1 MIPISVVWSGVCLTE
16 LWPVVKLQMVGFTLF
31 SQRAPSF
38 ARGQERCYG
47 VPLQITCGCDRLA
60 PYSQVVEALP
70 MDLRFSPEDEQYRL
84 KLRTWLEANLP
95 TEAPPSDQDADFAFR
110 RDWQRKL
117 YDGGWVGI
125 NWPTEYGGQ
134 GATLIQQAI
143 YAQEMT
149 RARAPQPANGLGIG
163 IVGPTLMEHGT
174 EAQKQRYIP
183 KILNADEIWCQGF
196 SEPNS
201 GSDLASLQ
209 TKAVLDG
216 DDFVVNGQ
224 KIWTSLG
231 QYADWCILL
240 VRTDTDAPKHRGISY
255 LLVDMHS
262 PGLTVRPLKQI
273 TGNSEFN
280 ETFFDNV
287 RVPKQNLIGGL
298 NEGWRIA
305 MTTLTYERGISSLAT
320 QVRIKQQL
328 DTMIHY
334 AGKTRRNGG
343 TLSEDPLLRQD
354 LAQAHIR
361 VEIMLLNLYRGIT
374 SRLRGQP
381 PGPEA
386 SLDKL
391 YWSELDKWMQE
402 LGMSLQGPYS
412 QLMEGSGHA
421 VAGNW
426 QYNFLRSRA
435 GTIYSGTSEIQKN
448 IIGERVLG
456 LPKA

>member
-1 MIPISVVWSGVCLTE
+1 
-16 LWPVVKLQMVGFTLF
+16 
-31 SQRAPSF
+31 
-38 ARGQERCYG
+38 
-47 VPLQITCGCDRLA
+47 
-60 PYSQVVEALP
+60 

-84 KLRTWLEANLP
+84 KLRTWLEKNLP
-95 TEAPPSDQDADFAFR
+95 TEPHPTEQDAEFAYR
-110 RDWQRKL
+110 RAWQRQL
-117 YDGGWVGI
+117 YAGGWVGI
-125 NWPTEYGGQ
+125 NWPKEYGGQ

-149 RARAPQPANGLGIG
+149 RAKAPQPANGLGIG
-163 IVGPTLMEHGT
+163 IVGPTLMHHGT
-174 EAQKQRYIP
+174 EEQKKRFIP
-183 KILNADEIWCQGF
+183 KILSGEEIWCQGF

-240 VRTDTDAPKHRGISY
+240 VRTDPNAPKHRGISY

-262 PGLTVRPLKQI
+262 PGITVRPLKQI

-287 RVPKQNLIGGL
+287 RVPKHNLVGEL

-328 DTMIHY
+328 DAMIDY
-334 AGKTRRNGG
+334 ARTTRTNGA
-343 TLSEDPLLRQD
+343 TLAQDPVLRQQ
-354 LAQAHIR
+354 LARAYIG

-374 SRLRGQP
+374 TRLRGKP
-381 PGPEA
+381 AGPEA

-391 YWSELDKWMQE
+391 YWSELDKWMQD
-402 LGMSLQGPYS
+402 LGMELQGPYS
-412 QLMEGSGHA
+412 QLMEESKYA
-421 VAGNW
+421 VPGNW

-456 LPKA
+456 LPKG

>member
-1 MIPISVVWSGVCLTE
+1 
-16 LWPVVKLQMVGFTLF
+16 
-31 SQRAPSF
+31 
-38 ARGQERCYG
+38 
-47 VPLQITCGCDRLA
+47 
-60 PYSQVVEALP
+60 
-70 MDLRFSPEDEQYRL
+70 MDLRFSPEDEQYRQ
-84 KLRTWLEANLP
+84 KLRTWLEAYVP
-95 TEAPPSDQDADFAFR
+95 QERPPKDQDAEFAYR
-110 RDWQRKL
+110 RAWQRQL
-117 YDGGWVGI
+117 YAGGLVGI
-125 NWPTEYGGQ
+125 NWPKEYGGQ

-143 YAQEMT
+143 YAQEMS
-149 RARAPQPANGLGIG
+149 RARAPQPANGLGIS
-163 IVGPTLMEHGT
+163 IVGPTLIHHGT
-174 EAQKQRYIP
+174 EEQKKRYIP
-183 KILNADEIWCQGF
+183 KILSADEIWCQGF

-224 KIWTSLG
+224 KIWTSMG

-240 VRTDTDAPKHRGISY
+240 VRTDTNAPKHRGISF
-255 LLVDMHS
+255 LLVEMHS
-262 PGLTVRPLKQI
+262 PGVKVRPLKQI

-287 RVPKQNLIGGL
+287 RVPKQNLVGAL
-298 NEGWRIA
+298 NEGWRVA

-328 DTMIHY
+328 DAMMDY
-334 AGKTRRNGG
+334 ARTTRRNGH
-343 TLSEDPLLRQD
+343 TLSQDPVLRQS
-354 LAQAHIR
+354 LAAAHIR

-391 YWSELDKWMQE
+391 YWSEMDKWMQE
-402 LGMSLQGPYS
+402 LGMELQGPYA
-412 QLMEGSGHA
+412 QLMHDSKYA
-421 VAGNW
+421 VAGDW

-456 LPKA
+456 LPKG

>member
-1 MIPISVVWSGVCLTE
+1 
-16 LWPVVKLQMVGFTLF
+16 
-31 SQRAPSF
+31 
-38 ARGQERCYG
+38 
-47 VPLQITCGCDRLA
+47 
-60 PYSQVVEALP
+60 
-70 MDLRFSPEDEQYRL
+70 MDLRFSPEDEQYRQ
-84 KLRTWLEANLP
+84 KLRTWLEAHVP
-95 TEAPPSDQDADFAFR
+95 QERPPKDQDAEFAYR
-110 RDWQRKL
+110 RAWQRQL
-117 YDGGWVGI
+117 YEGGLVGI
-125 NWPTEYGGQ
+125 NWPKEYGGQ

-143 YAQEMT
+143 YAQEMA
-149 RARAPQPANGLGIG
+149 RARAPQPANGLGIS
-163 IVGPTLMEHGT
+163 IVGPTLIHHGT
-174 EAQKQRYIP
+174 EEQKKRYIP

-224 KIWTSLG
+224 KIWTSMG

-240 VRTDTDAPKHRGISY
+240 VRTDTNAPKHRGISF
-255 LLVDMHS
+255 LLVDMDS
-262 PGLTVRPLKQI
+262 PGVTVRPLKQI

-287 RVPKQNLIGGL
+287 RVPKQNLVGAL
-298 NEGWRIA
+298 NDGWRVA

-320 QVRIKQQL
+320 QVRIQQQL
-328 DTMIHY
+328 ESMVDY
-334 AGKTRRNGG
+334 ARTTRRNGH
-343 TLSEDPLLRQD
+343 TLSQDPVLRQS
-354 LAQAHIR
+354 LAAAHIR

-391 YWSELDKWMQE
+391 YWSEMDKWMQE
-402 LGMSLQGPYS
+402 LGMELQGPYS
-412 QLMEGSGHA
+412 QLMHDSKYAIPGD
-421 VAGNW
+421 W

-456 LPKA
+456 LPKG

>member
-1 MIPISVVWSGVCLTE
+1 
-16 LWPVVKLQMVGFTLF
+16 
-31 SQRAPSF
+31 
-38 ARGQERCYG
+38 
-47 VPLQITCGCDRLA
+47 
-60 PYSQVVEALP
+60 

-84 KLRTWLEANLP
+84 KLRTWLEANMP
-95 TEAPPSDQDADFAFR
+95 TEAAPSDQDADFAFR
-110 RDWQRKL
+110 RAWQRKL

-125 NWPTEYGGQ
+125 NWPKEYGGQ
-134 GATLIQQAI
+134 AATLLQQAI

-149 RARAPQPANGLGIG
+149 HARTPQPANGLGIG
-163 IVGPTLMEHGT
+163 IVGPTLMEHGSET
-174 EAQKQRYIP
+174 QKQRFIP

-262 PGLTVRPLKQI
+262 PGVTVRPLKQI

-287 RVPKQNLIGGL
+287 RVPKQNLIGEM

-328 DTMIHY
+328 DGMIGY

-343 TLSEDPLLRQD
+343 TLSEDPVLRQD

-361 VEIMLLNLYRGIT
+361 VEVMLLNLYRGIT

-412 QLMEGSGHA
+412 QLMEGSEHA
-421 VAGNW
+421 VKGNW

-456 LPKA
+456 LPKG

>member
-1 MIPISVVWSGVCLTE
+1 
-16 LWPVVKLQMVGFTLF
+16 
-31 SQRAPSF
+31 
-38 ARGQERCYG
+38 
-47 VPLQITCGCDRLA
+47 
-60 PYSQVVEALP
+60 
-70 MDLRFSPEDEQYRL
+70 MDLRFSPEDEQYRQ
-84 KLRTWLEANLP
+84 KLRTWLEAYVP
-95 TEAPPSDQDADFAFR
+95 QERPPKDQDAEFAYR
-110 RDWQRKL
+110 RAWQRQL
-117 YDGGWVGI
+117 YAGGLVGI
-125 NWPTEYGGQ
+125 NWPKEYGGQ

-143 YAQEMT
+143 YAQEMA
-149 RARAPQPANGLGIG
+149 RARAPQPANGLGIS
-163 IVGPTLMEHGT
+163 IVGPTLIHHGT
-174 EAQKQRYIP
+174 EEQKKRYIP

-224 KIWTSLG
+224 KIWTSMG

-240 VRTDTDAPKHRGISY
+240 VRTDTNAPKHRGISF
-255 LLVDMHS
+255 LLVDMQS
-262 PGLTVRPLKQI
+262 PGVKVRPLKQI

-287 RVPKQNLIGGL
+287 RVPKQNLVGAL
-298 NEGWRIA
+298 NEGWRVA

-328 DTMIHY
+328 DAMMDY
-334 AGKTRRNGG
+334 ARTTRRNGH
-343 TLSEDPLLRQD
+343 TLSQDPVLRQS
-354 LAQAHIR
+354 LAAAHIR

-391 YWSELDKWMQE
+391 YWSEMDKWMQE
-402 LGMSLQGPYS
+402 LGMELQGPYA
-412 QLMEGSGHA
+412 QLMHDSKYA
-421 VAGNW
+421 VAGDW

-456 LPKA
+456 LPKG

>member
-1 MIPISVVWSGVCLTE
+1 
-16 LWPVVKLQMVGFTLF
+16 
-31 SQRAPSF
+31 
-38 ARGQERCYG
+38 
-47 VPLQITCGCDRLA
+47 
-60 PYSQVVEALP
+60 
-70 MDLRFSPEDEQYRL
+70 MDLRFSPEDENYRL
-84 KLRTWLEANLP
+84 KLRTWLEANAP
-95 TEAPPSDQDADFAFR
+95 TEAPPADQDADFDFR
-110 RDWQRKL
+110 RAWQRKL

-125 NWPTEYGGQ
+125 NWPREYGGQ

-143 YAQEMT
+143 YGQEMT

-174 EAQKQRYIP
+174 ETQKQRYIP

-216 DDFVVNGQ
+216 DDFLVNGQ

-262 PGLTVRPLKQI
+262 PGVTVRPLKQI

-287 RVPKQNLIGGL
+287 RVPKENLIGGL

-328 DTMIHY
+328 DAMIHY
-334 AGKTRRNGG
+334 AGKTSRNGG
-343 TLSEDPLLRQD
+343 SLSEDPTLRQG

-412 QLMEGSGHA
+412 QLMEGSEHA
-421 VAGNW
+421 VKGNW

-456 LPKA
+456 LPKG

>member
-1 MIPISVVWSGVCLTE
+1 
-16 LWPVVKLQMVGFTLF
+16 
-31 SQRAPSF
+31 
-38 ARGQERCYG
+38 
-47 VPLQITCGCDRLA
+47 
-60 PYSQVVEALP
+60 
-70 MDLRFSPEDEQYRL
+70 MDLRFSPEDEQYRQ
-84 KLRTWLEANLP
+84 KLRAWLEANVP
-95 TEAPPSDQDADFAFR
+95 QERPPKDQDAEFAYR
-110 RDWQRKL
+110 RAWQRQL
-117 YDGGWVGI
+117 YAGGLVGI
-125 NWPTEYGGQ
+125 NWPKEYGGQ

-143 YAQEMT
+143 YAQEMA
-149 RARAPQPANGLGIG
+149 RARAPQPANGLGIS
-163 IVGPTLMEHGT
+163 IVGPTLIHHGT
-174 EAQKQRYIP
+174 EEQKKRYIP

-224 KIWTSLG
+224 KIWTSMG

-240 VRTDTDAPKHRGISY
+240 VRTDSNAPKHRGISF

-262 PGLTVRPLKQI
+262 PGITVRPLKQI

-287 RVPKQNLIGGL
+287 RVPKQNLVGAM
-298 NEGWRIA
+298 NEGWRVA

-320 QVRIKQQL
+320 QVRIQQQL
-328 DTMIHY
+328 NAMVDY
-334 AGKTRRNGG
+334 ARTTRRNGH
-343 TLSEDPLLRQD
+343 TLSQDPVLRQS
-354 LAQAHIR
+354 LATAHIR

-391 YWSELDKWMQE
+391 YWSEMDKWMQE
-402 LGMSLQGPYS
+402 LGMELQGPYS
-412 QLMEGSGHA
+412 QLMHDSKYA
-421 VAGNW
+421 IAGDW

-456 LPKA
+456 LPKG

>member
-1 MIPISVVWSGVCLTE
+1 
-16 LWPVVKLQMVGFTLF
+16 
-31 SQRAPSF
+31 
-38 ARGQERCYG
+38 
-47 VPLQITCGCDRLA
+47 
-60 PYSQVVEALP
+60 
-70 MDLRFSPEDEQYRL
+70 MDLRFSPEDEQYRV
-84 KLRTWLEANLP
+84 KLRTWLEENLP
-95 TEAPPSDQDADFAFR
+95 AEPRPTEQDAEFAYR
-110 RDWQRKL
+110 RTWQRQL
-117 YDGGWVGI
+117 YAGGWVGI
-125 NWPTEYGGQ
+125 NWPKEYGGQ

-149 RARAPQPANGLGIG
+149 RAKAPQPANGLGIG
-163 IVGPTLMEHGT
+163 IVGPTLMHHGT
-174 EAQKQRYIP
+174 EEQKKRFIP
-183 KILNADEIWCQGF
+183 KILSGEEIWCQGF

-240 VRTDTDAPKHRGISY
+240 VRTDPNAPKHRGISY

-262 PGLTVRPLKQI
+262 PGITVRPLKQI

-287 RVPKQNLIGGL
+287 RVPKQNLVGDL

-320 QVRIKQQL
+320 QVRIKQHL
-328 DTMIHY
+328 DAMIDY
-334 AGKTRRNGG
+334 ARTTRKNGA
-343 TLSEDPLLRQD
+343 TLAQDPMLRQQ
-354 LAQAHIR
+354 LARAYIG

-374 SRLRGQP
+374 TRLRGKP
-381 PGPEA
+381 AGPEA

-402 LGMSLQGPYS
+402 LGMDLQGPYS
-412 QLMEGSGHA
+412 QLMEESKYA
-421 VAGNW
+421 VPGNW

-456 LPKA
+456 LPKG

>member
-1 MIPISVVWSGVCLTE
+1 
-16 LWPVVKLQMVGFTLF
+16 
-31 SQRAPSF
+31 
-38 ARGQERCYG
+38 
-47 VPLQITCGCDRLA
+47 
-60 PYSQVVEALP
+60 
-70 MDLRFSPEDEQYRL
+70 MDLRFSSEDEQYRL
-84 KLRTWLEANLP
+84 KLRTWLEVNKP
-95 TEAPPSDQDADFAFR
+95 TAAPPADQDADFAFR
-110 RDWQRKL
+110 RAWQRKL
-117 YDGGWVGI
+117 YEGGWVGI
-125 NWPTEYGGQ
+125 NWPKEYGGQ

-209 TKAVLDG
+209 TKAVLEG
-216 DDFVVNGQ
+216 DDFLVNGQ

-240 VRTDTDAPKHRGISY
+240 VRTDTEAPKHRGISY

-262 PGLTVRPLKQI
+262 PGVTVRPLKQI

-287 RVPKQNLIGGL
+287 RVPKENLIGGL
-298 NEGWRIA
+298 NEGWRTA

-328 DTMIHY
+328 DAMVHY
-334 AGKTRRNGG
+334 AGNTSRNGG
-343 TLSEDPLLRQD
+343 SLSEDPMLRQD

-381 PGPEA
+381 AGPEA

-412 QLMEGSGHA
+412 QLMEGSEHA
-421 VAGNW
+421 VNGNW

-435 GTIYSGTSEIQKN
+435 GTIYSGTSEIQRN

-456 LPKA
+456 LPKG

>member
-1 MIPISVVWSGVCLTE
+1 
-16 LWPVVKLQMVGFTLF
+16 
-31 SQRAPSF
+31 
-38 ARGQERCYG
+38 
-47 VPLQITCGCDRLA
+47 
-60 PYSQVVEALP
+60 
-70 MDLRFSPEDEQYRL
+70 MDLRFSPEDEQYRQ
-84 KLRTWLEANLP
+84 KLRAWLEANLP
-95 TEAPPSDQDADFAFR
+95 KEPPPKDQDAEFAYR
-110 RDWQRKL
+110 RAWQRKL
-117 YDGGWVGI
+117 YEGGLVGI
-125 NWPTEYGGQ
+125 NWPKEYGGQ

-143 YAQEMT
+143 YAQEMA
-149 RARAPQPANGLGIG
+149 RARAPQPANGLGIS
-163 IVGPTLMEHGT
+163 IVGPTLMHHGT
-174 EAQKQRYIP
+174 EEQKKRYIP

-240 VRTDTDAPKHRGISY
+240 VRTDPNAPKHRGISF

-262 PGLTVRPLKQI
+262 PGVTVRPLKQI

-287 RVPKQNLIGGL
+287 RVPKQNLVGAL
-298 NEGWRIA
+298 NDGWRVA

-328 DTMIHY
+328 DGMIEFARTTH
-334 AGKTRRNGG
+334 RNGH
-343 TLSEDPLLRQD
+343 TLSQDPVFRQA
-354 LAQAHIR
+354 LAQAYIR
-361 VEIMLLNLYRGIT
+361 VEIMQLNLYRGIT

-402 LGMSLQGPYS
+402 LGMELQGPYS
-412 QLMEGSGHA
+412 QLMHDSKYAIPGD
-421 VAGNW
+421 W

-456 LPKA
+456 LPKG

>member
-1 MIPISVVWSGVCLTE
+1 
-16 LWPVVKLQMVGFTLF
+16 
-31 SQRAPSF
+31 
-38 ARGQERCYG
+38 
-47 VPLQITCGCDRLA
+47 
-60 PYSQVVEALP
+60 
-70 MDLRFSPEDEQYRL
+70 MDLRFSPADEQYRL
-84 KLRTWLEANLP
+84 KLRTWLAANLP
-95 TEAPPSDQDADFAFR
+95 KEEGPSEQDAEFAYR
-110 RDWQRKL
+110 RAWQRQL

-125 NWPTEYGGQ
+125 SWPKEYGGQ

-149 RARAPQPANGLGIG
+149 RAKAPQPANGLGIG
-163 IVGPTLMEHGT
+163 IVGPTLMHHGT
-174 EAQKQRYIP
+174 EEQKKRFIP
-183 KILNADEIWCQGF
+183 KILSGEEIWCQGF

-240 VRTDTDAPKHRGISY
+240 VRTDPNAPKHRGISY

-262 PGLTVRPLKQI
+262 PGITVRPLKQI

-287 RVPKQNLIGGL
+287 RVPKHNLVGDL

-320 QVRIKQQL
+320 QVRIKQHL
-328 DTMIHY
+328 DAMIDY
-334 AGKTRRNGG
+334 ARTTRKNGE
-343 TLSEDPLLRQD
+343 TLSQDPVLRQQ
-354 LAQAHIR
+354 LVRAHIG

-374 SRLRGQP
+374 TRLRGKP
-381 PGPEA
+381 AGPEA

-402 LGMSLQGPYS
+402 LGMELQGPYS
-412 QLMEGSGHA
+412 QLMEDSKHA
-421 VAGNW
+421 VPGNW

-456 LPKA
+456 LPKG

>member
-1 MIPISVVWSGVCLTE
+1 
-16 LWPVVKLQMVGFTLF
+16 
-31 SQRAPSF
+31 
-38 ARGQERCYG
+38 
-47 VPLQITCGCDRLA
+47 
-60 PYSQVVEALP
+60 

-95 TEAPPSDQDADFAFR
+95 TAAAPSDQDADFAFR

-125 NWPTEYGGQ
+125 NWPKEYGGQ

-163 IVGPTLMEHGT
+163 IVGPTLMAHGT

-262 PGLTVRPLKQI
+262 PGVTVRPLKQI
-273 TGNSEFN
+273 TGNAEFN

-287 RVPKQNLIGGL
+287 RVPKQNLIGEM
-298 NEGWRIA
+298 NAGWRIA

-343 TLSEDPLLRQD
+343 ALSEDPLLRQD

-412 QLMEGSGHA
+412 QLMEGSEHA

>member
-1 MIPISVVWSGVCLTE
+1 
-16 LWPVVKLQMVGFTLF
+16 
-31 SQRAPSF
+31 
-38 ARGQERCYG
+38 
-47 VPLQITCGCDRLA
+47 
-60 PYSQVVEALP
+60 

-95 TEAPPSDQDADFAFR
+95 TEGPPSDQDADFAFR

-262 PGLTVRPLKQI
+262 PGVTVRPLKQI

-305 MTTLTYERGISSLAT
+305 MTTLTYERGISSLVT

-343 TLSEDPLLRQD
+343 TLSEDPLLRQG

-412 QLMEGSGHA
+412 QLMEGSEHA

>member
-1 MIPISVVWSGVCLTE
+1 
-16 LWPVVKLQMVGFTLF
+16 
-31 SQRAPSF
+31 
-38 ARGQERCYG
+38 
-47 VPLQITCGCDRLA
+47 
-60 PYSQVVEALP
+60 
-70 MDLRFSPEDEQYRL
+70 MDLRFSPEDEQYRQ
-84 KLRTWLEANLP
+84 KLRVWLEANVP
-95 TEAPPSDQDADFAFR
+95 KERPPKDQDAEFAYR
-110 RDWQRKL
+110 RAWQRQL
-117 YDGGWVGI
+117 YAGGLVGI
-125 NWPTEYGGQ
+125 NWPQEYGGQ

-143 YAQEMT
+143 YAQEMA
-149 RARAPQPANGLGIG
+149 RARAPQPANGLGIS
-163 IVGPTLMEHGT
+163 IVGPTLIHHGT
-174 EAQKQRYIP
+174 EEQKKRYIP

-224 KIWTSLG
+224 KIWTSMG

-240 VRTDTDAPKHRGISY
+240 VRTDSNAPKHRGISF

-262 PGLTVRPLKQI
+262 PGITVRPLKQI

-287 RVPKQNLIGGL
+287 RVPKQNLVGAL
-298 NEGWRIA
+298 NDGWRVA

-328 DTMIHY
+328 DAMVDY
-334 AGKTRRNGG
+334 ACTTRRNGH
-343 TLSEDPLLRQD
+343 TLSQDPVLRQS
-354 LAQAHIR
+354 LAAAHIR

-374 SRLRGQP
+374 SRLRGQA

-391 YWSELDKWMQE
+391 YWSEMDKWMQE
-402 LGMSLQGPYS
+402 LGMDLQGPYS
-412 QLMEGSGHA
+412 QLMHDSKHA
-421 VAGNW
+421 IPGDW

-456 LPKA
+456 LPKG

>member
-1 MIPISVVWSGVCLTE
+1 
-16 LWPVVKLQMVGFTLF
+16 
-31 SQRAPSF
+31 
-38 ARGQERCYG
+38 
-47 VPLQITCGCDRLA
+47 
-60 PYSQVVEALP
+60 
-70 MDLRFSPEDEQYRL
+70 MDLKFSAEDEAYRL
-84 KLRTWLEANLP
+84 KLRSWLEDNMP
-95 TEAPPSDQDADFAFR
+95 SEPPPHGQDAGFAYR

-125 NWPTEYGGQ
+125 QWPKEYGGQ

-143 YAQEMT
+143 YAQET
-149 RARAPQPANGLGIG
+149 ARARAPQPANGLGIS
-163 IVGPTLMEHGT
+163 IVGPTLIHHGT
-174 EAQKQRYIP
+174 EEQKKRYIP

-216 DDFVVNGQ
+216 DEFVVNGQ

-240 VRTDTDAPKHRGISY
+240 VRTDPDAPKHRGITF
-255 LLVDMHS
+255 LLVDMHT
-262 PGLTVRPLKQI
+262 PGITVRPLKQI
-273 TGNSEFN
+273 TGHAEFN

-287 RVPKQNLIGGL
+287 RVPRENVVGEI

-305 MTTLTYERGISSLAT
+305 MTTLTYERGISTLST
-320 QVRIKQQL
+320 QVRMQQNL
-328 DTMIHY
+328 EAMCDY
-334 AGKTRRNGG
+334 ARKTRRNGH
-343 TLSEDPLLRQD
+343 TLSEDPIYRQQ
-354 LAQAHIR
+354 LAEAHIR

-374 SRLRGQP
+374 AQLRGQP
-381 PGPEA
+381 PGPES
-386 SLDKL
+386 SLAKL

-412 QLMEGSGHA
+412 QLDWDSDYA
-421 VAGNW
+421 VPGDW

-435 GTIYSGTSEIQKN
+435 GTIYSGTSEIQRN

-456 LPKA
+456 LPKG

>member
-1 MIPISVVWSGVCLTE
+1 
-16 LWPVVKLQMVGFTLF
+16 
-31 SQRAPSF
+31 
-38 ARGQERCYG
+38 
-47 VPLQITCGCDRLA
+47 
-60 PYSQVVEALP
+60 
-70 MDLRFSPEDEQYRL
+70 MDLKFSAEDEAYRL
-84 KLRTWLEANLP
+84 KLRSWLEDNMP
-95 TEAPPSDQDADFAFR
+95 SEPPPHGQDAGFAYR

-125 NWPTEYGGQ
+125 QWPKEYGGQ

-143 YAQEMT
+143 YAQET
-149 RARAPQPANGLGIG
+149 ARARAPQPANGLGIS
-163 IVGPTLMEHGT
+163 IVGPTLIHHGT
-174 EAQKQRYIP
+174 EEQKKRYIP

-216 DDFVVNGQ
+216 DAFVVNGQ

-240 VRTDTDAPKHRGISY
+240 VRTDPDAPKHRGITF
-255 LLVDMHS
+255 LLVDMHT
-262 PGLTVRPLKQI
+262 PGITVRPLKQI
-273 TGNSEFN
+273 TGHAEFN

-287 RVPKQNLIGGL
+287 RVPRENVVGEI

-305 MTTLTYERGISSLAT
+305 MTTLTYERGISTLST
-320 QVRIKQQL
+320 QVRMQQNL
-328 DTMIHY
+328 EAMCDY
-334 AGKTRRNGG
+334 ARKTRRNGH
-343 TLSEDPLLRQD
+343 TLSEDPIYRQQ
-354 LAQAHIR
+354 LAEAHIR

-374 SRLRGQP
+374 AQLRGQP
-381 PGPEA
+381 PGPES
-386 SLDKL
+386 SLAKL

-412 QLMEGSGHA
+412 QLDWDSDYA
-421 VAGNW
+421 VPGDW

-435 GTIYSGTSEIQKN
+435 GTIYSGTSEIQRN

-456 LPKA
+456 LPKG

>member
-1 MIPISVVWSGVCLTE
+1 
-16 LWPVVKLQMVGFTLF
+16 
-31 SQRAPSF
+31 
-38 ARGQERCYG
+38 
-47 VPLQITCGCDRLA
+47 
-60 PYSQVVEALP
+60 
-70 MDLRFSPEDEQYRL
+70 MDLRFSPEDEQYRQ
-84 KLRTWLEANLP
+84 KLRTWLEAHVP
-95 TEAPPSDQDADFAFR
+95 QERPPKDQDAEFAYR
-110 RDWQRKL
+110 RAWQRQL
-117 YDGGWVGI
+117 YAGGLVGI
-125 NWPTEYGGQ
+125 NWPKEYGGQ

-143 YAQEMT
+143 YAQEMS
-149 RARAPQPANGLGIG
+149 RARAPQPANGLGIS
-163 IVGPTLMEHGT
+163 IVGPTLIHHGT
-174 EAQKQRYIP
+174 EEQKKRYIP

-224 KIWTSLG
+224 KIWTSMG

-240 VRTDTDAPKHRGISY
+240 VRTDTNAPKHRGISF
-255 LLVDMHS
+255 LLVDMQS
-262 PGLTVRPLKQI
+262 PGVKVRPLKQI

-287 RVPKQNLIGGL
+287 RVPKQNLVGAL
-298 NEGWRIA
+298 NEGWRVA

-328 DTMIHY
+328 DAMVDY
-334 AGKTRRNGG
+334 ARTTRRNGH
-343 TLSEDPLLRQD
+343 TLSQDPVLRQS
-354 LAQAHIR
+354 LAAAHIR

-391 YWSELDKWMQE
+391 YWSEMDKWMQE
-402 LGMSLQGPYS
+402 LGMELQGPYA
-412 QLMEGSGHA
+412 QLMHDSKYA
-421 VAGNW
+421 VAGDW

-456 LPKA
+456 LPKG

>member
-1 MIPISVVWSGVCLTE
+1 
-16 LWPVVKLQMVGFTLF
+16 
-31 SQRAPSF
+31 
-38 ARGQERCYG
+38 
-47 VPLQITCGCDRLA
+47 
-60 PYSQVVEALP
+60 
-70 MDLRFSPEDEQYRL
+70 MDLRFSPADEQYRH
-84 KLRTWLEANLP
+84 KLRAWLTANVP
-95 TEAPPSDQDADFAFR
+95 GDKAPEDQDGDFAYR
-110 RDWQRKL
+110 RAWQRKL
-117 YDGGWVGI
+117 YQGGWVGI
-125 NWPTEYGGQ
+125 HWPKEYGGQ
-134 GATLIQQAI
+134 GATLLQQAI

-149 RARAPQPANGLGIG
+149 RARAPQPANGLGIS
-163 IVGPTLMEHGT
+163 IVGPTLMHHGT
-174 EAQKQRYIP
+174 EAQKKRYIP

-209 TKAVLDG
+209 TRAVLDG

-240 VRTDTDAPKHRGISY
+240 VRTDSSAPKHRGITY

-262 PGLTVRPLKQI
+262 PGITVRPLKQI

-287 RVPKQNLIGGL
+287 RVPKQNIVGEM
-298 NEGWRIA
+298 NDGWRIA

-328 DTMIHY
+328 DAMIDY
-334 AGKTRRNGG
+334 ARTTRKNGH
-343 TLSEDPLLRQD
+343 TLAYDPVLRQE
-354 LAQAHIR
+354 LARAYIR

-402 LGMSLQGPYS
+402 LGMELQGPYS
-412 QLMEGSGHA
+412 QLMRESKHA
-421 VAGNW
+421 IAGDW

-435 GTIYSGTSEIQKN
+435 GTIYSGTSEIQRN

-456 LPKA
+456 LPKG

>member
-1 MIPISVVWSGVCLTE
+1 
-16 LWPVVKLQMVGFTLF
+16 
-31 SQRAPSF
+31 
-38 ARGQERCYG
+38 
-47 VPLQITCGCDRLA
+47 
-60 PYSQVVEALP
+60 
-70 MDLRFSPEDEQYRL
+70 MDLKFSAEDEAYRL
-84 KLRTWLEANLP
+84 KLRSWLEDNMP
-95 TEAPPSDQDADFAFR
+95 SEPPPHGQDAGFAYR
-110 RDWQRKL
+110 RAWQRKL

-125 NWPTEYGGQ
+125 QWPKAYGGQ

-143 YAQEMT
+143 YAQET
-149 RARAPQPANGLGIG
+149 ARARAPQPANGLGIS
-163 IVGPTLMEHGT
+163 IVGPTLIHHGT
-174 EAQKQRYIP
+174 EEQKKRYIP

-216 DDFVVNGQ
+216 DAFVVNGQ

-240 VRTDTDAPKHRGISY
+240 VRTDPDAPKHRGITF
-255 LLVDMHS
+255 LLVDMHT
-262 PGLTVRPLKQI
+262 PGITVRPLKQI
-273 TGNSEFN
+273 TGHAEFN

-287 RVPKQNLIGGL
+287 RVPRENVVGEI

-305 MTTLTYERGISSLAT
+305 MTTLTYERGISTLST
-320 QVRIKQQL
+320 QVRMQQNL
-328 DTMIHY
+328 ESMCDY
-334 AGKTRRNGG
+334 ARKTRRNGH
-343 TLSEDPLLRQD
+343 TLSEDPIYRQQ
-354 LAQAHIR
+354 LAEAHIR

-374 SRLRGQP
+374 AQLRGQP
-381 PGPEA
+381 PGPES
-386 SLDKL
+386 SLAKL

-412 QLMEGSGHA
+412 QLDWDSDYA
-421 VAGNW
+421 VPGDW

-435 GTIYSGTSEIQKN
+435 GTIYSGTSEIQRN

-456 LPKA
+456 LPKG

>member
-1 MIPISVVWSGVCLTE
+1 
-16 LWPVVKLQMVGFTLF
+16 
-31 SQRAPSF
+31 
-38 ARGQERCYG
+38 
-47 VPLQITCGCDRLA
+47 
-60 PYSQVVEALP
+60 
-70 MDLRFSPEDEQYRL
+70 MDLKFSAEEEAYRL
-84 KLRTWLEANLP
+84 KLRSWLEDNMP
-95 TEAPPSDQDADFAFR
+95 TEPAPHEQDKNFAYR
-110 RDWQRKL
+110 RDWQRQL

-125 NWPTEYGGQ
+125 QWPKEYGGQ

-143 YAQEMT
+143 YAQET
-149 RARAPQPANGLGIG
+149 ARARAPQPANGLGIS
-163 IVGPTLMEHGT
+163 IVGPTLSHHGT
-174 EAQKQRYIP
+174 EEQKKRFIP

-216 DDFVVNGQ
+216 DEFVVNGQ

-240 VRTDTDAPKHRGISY
+240 VRTDPDAPKHRGITF
-255 LLVDMHS
+255 LLVDMHT
-262 PGLTVRPLKQI
+262 PGIAVRPLQQI
-273 TGNSEFN
+273 TGHAEFN

-287 RVPKQNLIGGL
+287 RVPRENVVGEI

-305 MTTLTYERGISSLAT
+305 MTTLTYERGISTLST
-320 QVRIKQQL
+320 QVRMQQNL
-328 DTMIHY
+328 ESMRAY
-334 AGKTRRNGG
+334 ASHTRRNGHA
-343 TLSEDPLLRQD
+343 LSEDPIYRQQ
-354 LAQAHIR
+354 LADAHIR

-374 SRLRGQP
+374 AQLRGQP
-381 PGPEA
+381 PGPES
-386 SLDKL
+386 SLAKL

-412 QLMEGSGHA
+412 QLNWDSDYA
-421 VAGNW
+421 VPGDW

-435 GTIYSGTSEIQKN
+435 GTIYSGTSEIQRN

-456 LPKA
+456 LPKG

>member
-1 MIPISVVWSGVCLTE
+1 
-16 LWPVVKLQMVGFTLF
+16 
-31 SQRAPSF
+31 
-38 ARGQERCYG
+38 
-47 VPLQITCGCDRLA
+47 
-60 PYSQVVEALP
+60 
-70 MDLRFSPEDEQYRL
+70 
-84 KLRTWLEANLP
+84 
-95 TEAPPSDQDADFAFR
+95 
-110 RDWQRKL
+110 
-117 YDGGWVGI
+117 
-125 NWPTEYGGQ
+125 
-134 GATLIQQAI
+134 
-143 YAQEMT
+143 
-149 RARAPQPANGLGIG
+149 
-163 IVGPTLMEHGT
+163 MEHGT
-174 EAQKQRYIP
+174 ETQKQRFIP

-240 VRTDTDAPKHRGISY
+240 VRTDIDAPKHRGISY
-255 LLVDMHS
+255 LLVDMQS
-262 PGLTVRPLKQI
+262 PGVTVRPLKQI

-287 RVPKQNLIGGL
+287 RVPKQNLIGEM

-328 DTMIHY
+328 DGMIGY
-334 AGKTRRNGG
+334 ASKTRRNGG
-343 TLSEDPLLRQD
+343 TLSEDPVLRQD

-381 PGPEA
+381 PGSEA

-412 QLMEGSGHA
+412 QLMEGSEHA
-421 VAGNW
+421 IEGNW

-456 LPKA
+456 LPKG

>member
-1 MIPISVVWSGVCLTE
+1 
-16 LWPVVKLQMVGFTLF
+16 
-31 SQRAPSF
+31 
-38 ARGQERCYG
+38 
-47 VPLQITCGCDRLA
+47 
-60 PYSQVVEALP
+60 
-70 MDLRFSPEDEQYRL
+70 MDLRFSPEDEQYRQ
-84 KLRTWLEANLP
+84 KLRAWLEAHVP
-95 TEAPPSDQDADFAFR
+95 KEAPPKDQDAEFAYR
-110 RDWQRKL
+110 RAWQREL
-117 YDGGWVGI
+117 YAGGLVGI
-125 NWPTEYGGQ
+125 NWPKEYGGQ

-143 YAQEMT
+143 YAQEMA
-149 RARAPQPANGLGIG
+149 RARAPQPANGLGIS
-163 IVGPTLMEHGT
+163 IVGPALMHHGT
-174 EAQKQRYIP
+174 EEQKKRFIP

-224 KIWTSLG
+224 KIWTSMG

-240 VRTDTDAPKHRGISY
+240 VRTDPSAPKHRGISF
-255 LLVDMHS
+255 LLVDMQS
-262 PGLTVRPLKQI
+262 PGITVRPLKQI

-287 RVPKQNLIGGL
+287 RVPKQNLVGEL
-298 NEGWRIA
+298 NEGWRVA

-328 DTMIHY
+328 DTMVEY
-334 AGKTRRNGG
+334 ARTTRRNGH
-343 TLSEDPLLRQD
+343 TLSQDPVFRQS
-354 LAQAHIR
+354 LATAYIR
-361 VEIMLLNLYRGIT
+361 VEIMVLNLYRGIT
-374 SRLRGQP
+374 SRMRGQP

-391 YWSELDKWMQE
+391 YWSEMDKWMQE
-402 LGMSLQGPYS
+402 LGMELQGPYS
-412 QLMEGSGHA
+412 QLMHDSKHA
-421 VAGNW
+421 IPGDW
-426 QYNFLRSRA
+426 QYSFLRSRA

-456 LPKA
+456 LPRG

>member
-1 MIPISVVWSGVCLTE
+1 
-16 LWPVVKLQMVGFTLF
+16 
-31 SQRAPSF
+31 
-38 ARGQERCYG
+38 
-47 VPLQITCGCDRLA
+47 
-60 PYSQVVEALP
+60 

-95 TEAPPSDQDADFAFR
+95 TEPPPSDQDADFAFR
-110 RDWQRKL
+110 RAWQRQL

-125 NWPTEYGGQ
+125 NWPREYGGQ

-174 EAQKQRYIP
+174 EAQKQRFIP
-183 KILNADEIWCQGF
+183 KILNADDIWCQGF

-240 VRTDTDAPKHRGISY
+240 VRTDTEAPKHRGISY

-262 PGLTVRPLKQI
+262 PGVTVRPLKQI

-328 DTMIHY
+328 DAMIHY

-343 TLSEDPLLRQD
+343 TLSEDPVLRQD

-412 QLMEGSGHA
+412 QLMEGSEHA
-421 VAGNW
+421 VKGNW

-456 LPKA
+456 LPKG

>member
-1 MIPISVVWSGVCLTE
+1 
-16 LWPVVKLQMVGFTLF
+16 
-31 SQRAPSF
+31 
-38 ARGQERCYG
+38 
-47 VPLQITCGCDRLA
+47 
-60 PYSQVVEALP
+60 
-70 MDLRFSPEDEQYRL
+70 MDLTFSPEDEQYRQ
-84 KLRTWLEANLP
+84 KLRTWLEAHLP
-95 TEAPPSDQDADFAFR
+95 NESPPKNQDAEFAHR
-110 RDWQRKL
+110 RTWQRKL
-117 YDGGWVGI
+117 YEGGWVGI
-125 NWPTEYGGQ
+125 NWPQEYGGQ

-149 RARAPQPANGLGIG
+149 RARAPQPANGLGIS
-163 IVGPTLMEHGT
+163 IVGPTLIHHGT
-174 EAQKQRYIP
+174 EEQKKRFIP

-209 TKAVLDG
+209 TRAVLDG

-240 VRTDTDAPKHRGISY
+240 VRTDSNAPKHRGISF

-262 PGLTVRPLKQI
+262 PGITVRPLKQI
-273 TGNSEFN
+273 TGNAEFN

-287 RVPKQNLIGGL
+287 RVPKQNLIGEM
-298 NEGWRIA
+298 NDGWRVA

-328 DTMIHY
+328 EGMIDF
-334 AGKTRRNGG
+334 ARTTRRNGH
-343 TLSEDPLLRQD
+343 TLSHDPVFRQS
-354 LAQAHIR
+354 LAAAYIR

-391 YWSELDKWMQE
+391 YWSEMDKWMQE
-402 LGMSLQGPYS
+402 LGMELQGPYS
-412 QLMEGSGHA
+412 QLMHDSQYAIPGD
-421 VAGNW
+421 W

-456 LPKA
+456 LPKG

>member
-1 MIPISVVWSGVCLTE
+1 
-16 LWPVVKLQMVGFTLF
+16 
-31 SQRAPSF
+31 
-38 ARGQERCYG
+38 
-47 VPLQITCGCDRLA
+47 
-60 PYSQVVEALP
+60 
-70 MDLRFSPEDEQYRL
+70 MDLRFSPADEQYRL
-84 KLRTWLEANLP
+84 KLRTWLAANLP
-95 TEAPPSDQDADFAFR
+95 KEAAPSEQDAEFAYR
-110 RDWQRKL
+110 RAWQRQL

-125 NWPTEYGGQ
+125 SWPKEYGGQ

-149 RARAPQPANGLGIG
+149 RAKAPQPANGLGIG
-163 IVGPTLMEHGT
+163 IVGPTLMHHGT
-174 EAQKQRYIP
+174 EEQKKRFIP
-183 KILNADEIWCQGF
+183 KILSGEEIWCQGF

-240 VRTDTDAPKHRGISY
+240 VRTDPNAPKHRGISY

-262 PGLTVRPLKQI
+262 PGITVRPLKQI

-287 RVPKQNLIGGL
+287 RVPKQNLVGEL

-328 DTMIHY
+328 DAMIDY
-334 AGKTRRNGG
+334 ARTTRKNGQ
-343 TLSEDPLLRQD
+343 TLSQDPVLRQQ
-354 LAQAHIR
+354 LVRAHIG

-374 SRLRGQP
+374 TRLRGKP
-381 PGPEA
+381 AGPEA

-402 LGMSLQGPYS
+402 LGMELQGPYS
-412 QLMEGSGHA
+412 QLMEESKYA
-421 VAGNW
+421 VPGNW

-456 LPKA
+456 LPKG

>member
-1 MIPISVVWSGVCLTE
+1 
-16 LWPVVKLQMVGFTLF
+16 
-31 SQRAPSF
+31 
-38 ARGQERCYG
+38 
-47 VPLQITCGCDRLA
+47 
-60 PYSQVVEALP
+60 
-70 MDLRFSPEDEQYRL
+70 MDLKFSAEDEAYRL
-84 KLRTWLEANLP
+84 KLRSWLEDNMP
-95 TEAPPSDQDADFAFR
+95 SEPPPHGQDAAFAYR

-125 NWPTEYGGQ
+125 QWPKEYGGQ

-143 YAQEMT
+143 YAQET
-149 RARAPQPANGLGIG
+149 ARARAPQPANGLGIS
-163 IVGPTLMEHGT
+163 IVGPTLIHHGT
-174 EAQKQRYIP
+174 EEQKKRYIP

-216 DDFVVNGQ
+216 DAFVVNGQ

-240 VRTDTDAPKHRGISY
+240 VRTDPDAPKHRGITF
-255 LLVDMHS
+255 LLVDMHT
-262 PGLTVRPLKQI
+262 PGITVRPLKQI
-273 TGNSEFN
+273 TGHAEFN

-287 RVPKQNLIGGL
+287 RVPRENVVGEI

-305 MTTLTYERGISSLAT
+305 MTTLTYERGISTLST
-320 QVRIKQQL
+320 QVRMQQNL
-328 DTMIHY
+328 EAMCDY
-334 AGKTRRNGG
+334 ARKTRRNGH
-343 TLSEDPLLRQD
+343 TVSEDPIYRQQ
-354 LAQAHIR
+354 LAEAHIR

-374 SRLRGQP
+374 AQLRGQP
-381 PGPEA
+381 PGPES
-386 SLDKL
+386 SLAKL

-412 QLMEGSGHA
+412 QLDWDSDYA
-421 VAGNW
+421 VPGDW

-435 GTIYSGTSEIQKN
+435 GTIYSGTSEIQRN

-456 LPKA
+456 LPKG

>member
-1 MIPISVVWSGVCLTE
+1 
-16 LWPVVKLQMVGFTLF
+16 
-31 SQRAPSF
+31 
-38 ARGQERCYG
+38 
-47 VPLQITCGCDRLA
+47 
-60 PYSQVVEALP
+60 
-70 MDLRFSPEDEQYRL
+70 MDLRFSPEDEQYRV
-84 KLRTWLEANLP
+84 KLRTWLEENLP
-95 TEAPPSDQDADFAFR
+95 AEPRPTEQDAEFAYR
-110 RDWQRKL
+110 RAWQRQL
-117 YDGGWVGI
+117 YAGGWVGI
-125 NWPTEYGGQ
+125 NWPKEYGGQ

-149 RARAPQPANGLGIG
+149 RAKAPQPANGLGIG
-163 IVGPTLMEHGT
+163 IVGPTLMHHGT
-174 EAQKQRYIP
+174 EEQKKRFIP
-183 KILNADEIWCQGF
+183 KILSGEEIWCQGF

-240 VRTDTDAPKHRGISY
+240 VRTDPNAPKHRGISY

-262 PGLTVRPLKQI
+262 PGITVRPLKQI

-287 RVPKQNLIGGL
+287 RVPKQNLVGEL

-320 QVRIKQQL
+320 QVRIKQHL
-328 DTMIHY
+328 DAMIDY
-334 AGKTRRNGG
+334 ARTTRKNGT
-343 TLSEDPLLRQD
+343 TLAQDPMLRQQ
-354 LAQAHIR
+354 LARAYIG

-374 SRLRGQP
+374 TRLRGKP
-381 PGPEA
+381 AGPEA

-402 LGMSLQGPYS
+402 LGMELQGPYS
-412 QLMEGSGHA
+412 QLMEESKYA
-421 VAGNW
+421 VPGNW

-456 LPKA
+456 LPKG

>member
-1 MIPISVVWSGVCLTE
+1 
-16 LWPVVKLQMVGFTLF
+16 
-31 SQRAPSF
+31 
-38 ARGQERCYG
+38 
-47 VPLQITCGCDRLA
+47 
-60 PYSQVVEALP
+60 
-70 MDLRFSPEDEQYRL
+70 MDLKFSAEDEAYRL
-84 KLRTWLEANLP
+84 KLRSWLEDNMP
-95 TEAPPSDQDADFAFR
+95 SEPPPHGQEAGFAYR

-125 NWPTEYGGQ
+125 QWPKEYGGQ

-143 YAQEMT
+143 YAQET
-149 RARAPQPANGLGIG
+149 ARARAPQPANGLGIS
-163 IVGPTLMEHGT
+163 IVGPTLIHHGT
-174 EAQKQRYIP
+174 EEQKKRYIP

-216 DDFVVNGQ
+216 DEFVVNGQ

-240 VRTDTDAPKHRGISY
+240 VRTDPDAPKHRGITF
-255 LLVDMHS
+255 LLVDMHT
-262 PGLTVRPLKQI
+262 PGITVRPLKQI
-273 TGNSEFN
+273 TGHAEFN

-287 RVPKQNLIGGL
+287 RVPRENVVGEI

-305 MTTLTYERGISSLAT
+305 MTTLTYERGISTLST
-320 QVRIKQQL
+320 QVRMQQNL
-328 DTMIHY
+328 ESMCDY
-334 AGKTRRNGG
+334 ARKTRRNGH
-343 TLSEDPLLRQD
+343 TLSADPVYRQQ
-354 LAQAHIR
+354 LAEAHIR

-374 SRLRGQP
+374 AQLRGQP
-381 PGPEA
+381 PGPES
-386 SLDKL
+386 SLAKL

-412 QLMEGSGHA
+412 QLDWDSDYA
-421 VAGNW
+421 VPGDW

-435 GTIYSGTSEIQKN
+435 GTIYSGTSEIQRN

-456 LPKA
+456 LPKG